1 MRTIVLVQMVLVV
14 SLMAQNKPPQ
24 LLQLVR
30 ERVKVGSETAYEVIE
45 DERARACAEF
55 NCPHPFLALEPLGGP
70 KEVWW
75 LNSFLSE
82 TDRQRVTDEYA
93 RNGPLMAA
101 FERTNKPKANVTA
114 TSSDLVLKYQPDLSR
129 TGPWDPAGMRFL
141 VVTAT
146 EGSVLPGGTV
156 FEAPDGTRLVLH
168 PAKTRVEAERL
179 ASEASGEI
187 TVLGVRPSWGMPAKE
202 WIDADPS
209 FWAFNPSVK
218 P

>member
-1 MRTIVLVQMVLVV
+1 MRTVILVQIVLAV

-24 LLQLVR
+24 LLQIVR
-30 ERVKVGSETAYEVIE
+30 ERVKAGSENGYDAIE

-55 NCPHPFLALEPLGGP
+55 KCPHPVLALEPLNGP

-82 TDRQRVTDEYA
+82 TDRQRVTNAYA

-101 FERTNKPKANVTA
+101 FQRTSGPKANVVG
-114 TSSDLVLKYQPDLSR
+114 TSSDLVLRYRPELSR
-129 TGPWDPAGMRFL
+129 TRWDLAGMRFL
-141 VVTAT
+141 VVTAAQ
-146 EGSVLPGGTV
+146 GSVLPDGTA

-168 PAKTRVEAERL
+168 PAKTRLEAERL
-179 ASEASGEI
+179 ASAAPGET
-187 TVLGVRPSWGMPAKE
+187 TVLGVRPSWGFPAKE
-202 WIDADPS
+202 WIDADPR
-209 FWAFNPSVK
+209 FWVLNPAVR